1 MTAPRTPV
9 PGVTAQFAT
18 DDVDPHYRR
27 NFTAGLVHGVFFQ
40 AAAAFGSIY
49 TVLPSFVALLTASPL
64 AVGLMAA
71 IQDAGEIVPQLFTA
85 YWVEPRPRKKPILV
99 GVVLIRLISWM
110 LLAWL
115 TFQLGASRPEI
126 VLAVLLIFFSLF
138 SIAGGVG
145 AVVYADIFA
154 KAIPAARRGRFT
166 GWKQLLGYAAAIGAG
181 YVVKLILD
189 DSSGLPF
196 PTNYALI
203 FAFSALLF
211 SVALFGVSL
220 IKEPVQ
226 PVRRNAASFPDL
238 LRRSLVIVRA
248 NANFR
253 TLVGVRA
260 LTMAGLAL
268 APFYVVYAQRNLG
281 MDPGMIGIYLSAQ
294 MAGAAASNLL
304 WGWLGDRYGNKPVVV
319 GTALAGGL
327 ASLLAQLTPA
337 GAPQLFTLVFV
348 LLGAAMSGLRLGH
361 PNLLLEMAP
370 AHIRPTCVALQNT
383 LVAPV
388 VLLPLAVGVAVQFVS
403 YQVLLTAGVAVMAL
417 AMLLALR
424 LRDPRR
430 NPEGACF
437 D

>member
-1 MTAPRTPV
+1 
-9 PGVTAQFAT
+9 
-18 DDVDPHYRR
+18 
-27 NFTAGLVHGVFFQ
+27 
-40 AAAAFGSIY
+40 
-49 TVLPSFVALLTASPL
+49 
-64 AVGLMAA
+64 
-71 IQDAGEIVPQLFTA
+71 
-85 YWVEPRPRKKPILV
+85 
-99 GVVLIRLISWM
+99 
-110 LLAWL
+110 
-115 TFQLGASRPEI
+115 
-126 VLAVLLIFFSLF
+126 
-138 SIAGGVG
+138 
-145 AVVYADIFA
+145 
-154 KAIPAARRGRFT
+154 
-166 GWKQLLGYAAAIGAG
+166 
-181 YVVKLILD
+181 
-189 DSSGLPF
+189 
-196 PTNYALI
+196 
-203 FAFSALLF
+203 
-211 SVALFGVSL
+211 
-220 IKEPVQ
+220 
-226 PVRRNAASFPDL
+226 
-238 LRRSLVIVRA
+238 
-248 NANFR
+248 
-253 TLVGVRA
+253 
-260 LTMAGLAL
+260 MAGLAL